1 MQYTINQLKK
11 EIKELEEMMMC
22 LTSTVAIHRMIIK
35 RDKLEE
41 TLGSFIRINKLYISN
56 KSRMVGRQF

>member
-1 MQYTINQLKK
+1 MEYTINLLKR

-22 LTSTVAIHRMIIK
+22 LTSTVGIHRMIVK

-41 TLGSFIRINKLYISN
+41 TLGSFIRINKLYLSN
-56 KSRMVGRQF
+56 RNK

>member
-1 MQYTINQLKK
+1 MQYTINQLKR

-22 LTSTVAIHRMIIK
+22 LTSTVAIHRMIVK

-41 TLGSFIRINKLYISN
+41 TLGSFIRINKLYLTN
-56 KSRMVGRQF
+56 NQR